1 MTANQETKVNVI
13 ITGDVT
19 MDWNLA
25 RTGYT
30 GEQSVVWNPDICTH
44 ASWQRGGAAL
54 LADLIETIASSS
66 ENLSQHNINIY
77 QMAAPRQPV
86 DPGDERYHHSH
97 AIWSPIDDAGQVVW
111 RVAESLGIDRCSGNR
126 DSDGLHFQQVV
137 DEPESVDLLV
147 LDDADLG
154 FRDNEAFWPK
164 CLKDG
169 SQHPWVILKMSK
181 PVASGP
187 LWEHLIEKFA
197 DRLVTITT
205 VDDLRRTAVQ
215 ISEGMSWERTAQ
227 DLTWELVHSPRIKA
241 MSRCTHVVVSLGP
254 AGAVVLTRISAT
266 TEGPEKTG
274 EELIDWKRQL
284 MFDPKVIEGMWEA
297 EHPEGVIGYTTCV
310 VGGIVL
316 KMLSAL
322 DDVDILPGVQT
333 GLEALRFL
341 HKEGYANTG
350 SDDRPHLVFPLK
362 QVSQQ
367 LSTEPVNFALVD
379 IQDPAHFLSAKPRRG
394 ERAPLDGFWTILGDR
409 YQGDVDRICE
419 QIVLEGGEITLRDV
433 PQGIFGDLFTVD
445 RQEIESFRSIGTL
458 AGEYLSQAR
467 PKRPLSIGVFGA
479 PGSGKSFGITQ
490 VANSLAP
497 GRIKVLEFN
506 LSQFE
511 STDEL
516 GDALHQVRDIN
527 LSGKFPLVFWD
538 EFDTPLSGKPLG
550 WLRYFLAP
558 MQDGAFRDGQIV
570 HPIGPA
576 IFVFAGGTSERMA
589 SFGNGLDEETFR
601 EAKGPDFISRMKGFV
616 NVLGPNQQGS
626 KNGET
631 SAADPFY
638 IIRRAILL
646 RSILWRNA
654 RHLFQPNDGIQ
665 SLNIDKGVLRAF
677 LKTRF
682 YKHGIRS
689 MESIIAMS
697 QLAGKIKYER
707 SSLPLEAQLD
717 LHVDGQEFL
726 ALVQQLELTNETLDK
741 VAILFHKNYCAQ
753 LEKQG
758 YKYGKVTDDEAKTH
772 SSLKDFYDLPEDE
785 QEQNRDTVRH
795 IHSKLSASG
804 YIMIPARSNEPPFA
818 FPGDFLDYM
827 AMMEHERWMNMK
839 LSAGWQPAP
848 VTDKDNKIHADL
860 VPWEELS
867 NIAKDKDKDFVLAI
881 PGILAKAGYTVVKL
895 RPMKAER

>member
-1 MTANQETKVNVI
+1 MSSNPKTKINTIV
-13 ITGDVT
+13 TGDIT

-25 RTGYT
+25 RINRGAGKDVT
-30 GEQSVVWNPDICTH
+30 WNPDVSTH

-77 QMAAPRQPV
+77 QTAAPRQPV
-86 DPGDERYHHSH
+86 DPGDERYHHSY
-97 AIWSPIDDAGQVVW
+97 AIWSPIKDNGQVVW
-111 RVAESLGIDRCSGNR
+111 RVAEFLGIARCPGNR
-126 DSDGLHFQQVV
+126 DNDSLHFQQVV
-137 DEPESVDLLV
+137 DEPERVDLLV

-154 FRDNEAFWPK
+154 FRDNEALWPR

-169 SQHPWVILKMSK
+169 SRRPWVILKMSK
-181 PVASGP
+181 PVARGP
-187 LWEHLIEKFA
+187 LWEHLIENFP

-215 ISEGMSWERTAQ
+215 ISEGLSWERTAQ

-241 MSRCTHVVVSLGP
+241 MARCAHVVVSFGP
-254 AGAVVLTRISAT
+254 AGAIVLTRISAT
-266 TEGPEKTG
+266 NEEPEKTG
-274 EELIDWKRQL
+274 EELIDWKRKL
-284 MFDPKVIEGMWEA
+284 VFDPKVIEGMWEA
-297 EHPEGVIGYTTCV
+297 EHPGGVIGYTTCI
-310 VGGIVL
+310 VGGIAQ
-316 KMLSAL
+316 KMLSSL
-322 DDVDILPGVQT
+322 DEADILPGVQT
-333 GLEALRFL
+333 GLETLRFL

-350 SDDRPHLVFPLK
+350 SDGRPHLVFPLK
-362 QVSQQ
+362 QVAQQ
-367 LSTEPVNFALVD
+367 LSTEPINFALVD
-379 IQDPAHFLSAKPRRG
+379 IQDPVHFLSAKPRG
-394 ERAPLDGFWTILGDR
+394 EERAPLDGFWTILGDR
-409 YQGDVDRICE
+409 YKVDLDRICE
-419 QIVLEGGEITLRDV
+419 QIVLEGGEITLWDV
-433 PQGIFGDLFTVD
+433 PQGIFGGLFTVD

-458 AGEYLSQAR
+458 AAEYLSQAR
-467 PKRPLSIGVFGA
+467 PKRPLSIAVFGA
-479 PGSGKSFGITQ
+479 PGSGKSFGIIQ
-490 VANSLAP
+490 VANTLAP

-516 GDALHQVRDIN
+516 GDALHQVRDAN

-550 WLRYFLAP
+550 WLPYFLAP
-558 MQDGAFRDGQIV
+558 MQDGAFREGQIV

-589 SFGNGLDEETFR
+589 SFGQGLDEETFR
-601 EAKGPDFISRMKGFV
+601 GAKVPDFISRLKGFV
-616 NVLGPNQQGS
+616 NVLGPNPQGS
-626 KNGET
+626 KNGDS

-665 SLNIDKGVLRAF
+665 VLNIDKGVLRAF

-689 MESIIAMS
+689 MESIVDMS
-697 QLAGKIKYER
+697 QLAGKTKYER
-707 SSLPLEAQLD
+707 SSLPPETQLD

-726 ALVQQLELTNETLDK
+726 ALVQQIELTKETLDK
-741 VAILFHKNYCAQ
+741 LAILFHKNFCTQ
-753 LEKQG
+753 LKKQD
-758 YKYGKVTDDEAKTH
+758 YVYGKVTDDVVKTH
-772 SSLKDFYDLPEDE
+772 SSLKDFYDLPDDE

-795 IHSKLSASG
+795 IHNKLTASG
-804 YIMIPARSNEPPFA
+804 YIMIPARSNEPSFE
-818 FPGDFLDYM
+818 FPGTFLEEL
-827 AMMEHERWMNMK
+827 AIMEHDRWMRMK
-839 LSAGWQPAP
+839 FADGWQEAP
-848 VTDKDNKIHADL
+848 VTDKENKLHADL
-860 VPWEELS
+860 VPWEKLS
-867 NIAKDKDKDFVLAI
+867 EEAKEKDIDFVLAI
-881 PGILAKAGYTVVKL
+881 PGILAKAGYTVVEL

>member
-1 MTANQETKVNVI
+1 MQSTKNVVV
-13 ITGDVT
+13 TGDIT

-25 RTGYT
+25 RINRGAGKDVT
-30 GEQSVVWNPDICTH
+30 WNPDVCTH

-54 LADLIETIASSS
+54 LADLIETIATSS
-66 ENLSQHNINIY
+66 ENLSEHRINIY
-77 QMAAPRQPV
+77 QMAVPREPV

-97 AIWSPIDDAGQVVW
+97 AIWTPIKDEGQLVW
-111 RVAESLGIDRCSGNR
+111 RVTESLGIDRCPGYH
-126 DSDGLHFQQVV
+126 DSEGLLFQQVV
-137 DEPESVDLLV
+137 DEPERVDLLV

-154 FRDNEAFWPK
+154 YRDNEALWPK
-164 CLKDG
+164 CLKD
-169 SQHPWVILKMSK
+169 SSHRPLVILKMSK
-181 PVASGP
+181 PVARGP
-187 LWEHLIEKFA
+187 LWEHLIENFP

-215 ISEGMSWERTAQ
+215 ISEGLSWERTAQ
-227 DLTWELVHSPRIKA
+227 DLTWELVHSPRINA
-241 MSRCTHVVVSLGP
+241 MSRCAHVVVSFGP

-266 TEGPEKTG
+266 EGAEKPG

-284 MFDPKVIEGMWEA
+284 VFDPKVIEGMWEA
-297 EHPEGVIGYTTCV
+297 EHPGGVIGYTTCI
-310 VGGIVL
+310 VGGIVQ
-316 KMLSAL
+316 KMLTSSDEA
-322 DDVDILPGVQT
+322 DILPGVQT

-350 SDDRPHLVFPLK
+350 SDGRPHLVFPLE
-362 QVSQQ
+362 QVAQQ

-379 IQDPAHFLSAKPRRG
+379 IQDPVHFLSAKPRAE
-394 ERAPLDGFWTILGDR
+394 ERAQLDGFWTILGDR
-409 YQGDVDRICE
+409 YQSNLDRICE

-433 PQGIFGDLFTVD
+433 PQGIFGFLFTVD

-458 AGEYLSQAR
+458 AAEYLSQTR

-490 VANSLAP
+490 VADSLAP

-516 GDALHQVRDIN
+516 GDALHQVRDAN
-527 LSGKFPLVFWD
+527 LRGKFPLVFWD
-538 EFDTPLSGKPLG
+538 EFDTPLSGEPLG

-558 MQDGAFRDGQIV
+558 MQDGAFREGQIV

-589 SFGNGLDEETFR
+589 SFGDGLDEETFR
-601 EAKGPDFISRMKGFV
+601 GAKVPDFISRLKGFV
-616 NVLGPNQQGS
+616 NVLGPNPQQS
-626 KNGET
+626 ENGDPST
-631 SAADPFY
+631 SDPFY

-654 RHLFQPNDGIQ
+654 RHLFQPVDGNQ

-682 YKHGIRS
+682 FKHGIRS
-689 MESIIAMS
+689 MESIVAMS
-697 QLAGKIKYER
+697 QLAGKTKYER
-707 SSLPLEAQLD
+707 SSLPPEAQLD

-726 ALVQQLELTNETLDK
+726 ALVQQLDLTEETLDK
-741 VAILFHKNYCAQ
+741 LAILFHKNFCGQ

-758 YKYGKVTDDEAKTH
+758 YKYGEVTDEKAKKH

-795 IHSKLSASG
+795 IHNKLAASG
-804 YIMIPARSNEPPFA
+804 YIMIPARSNEPPFE
-818 FPGDFLDYM
+818 FPGTFLEALAIMEHDRWM
-827 AMMEHERWMNMK
+827 AMK
-839 LSAGWQPAP
+839 LAAGWQPAP
-848 VTDKDNKIHADL
+848 KTEKDKKLHADL
-860 VPWEELS
+860 VSWDELS
-867 NIAKDKDKDFVLAI
+867 ETAKGKDRDFMLAI
-881 PGILAKAGYTVVKL
+881 PGILAKAGYTVVEL
-895 RPMKAER
+895 RPMKAES